1 MVTPLL
7 AHGAQVSPSS
17 HSDVPH
23 VGPVG
28 DFKAHHHHC
37 LPEVPFAIWRWA
49 WISHEGITRWK
60 ADFPARSSCLHLKCF
75 LVVEKKKKNTVK
87 LKQWGLEAKHFG
99 FLSKQHPEVR
109 TRFIYRKNLERIK
122 NLEPTEYFLTD
133 SGPDGG
139 MEKQKKA
146 ILAPQI
152 NQKIKIKS
160 APLPS
165 FPSFY
170 IQKKKNQ
177 FNPVQIHQVPLK
189 GNPGS
194 RFLFTGR
201 ATDQTW
207 LV

>member
-1 MVTPLL
+1 MDFTRRHYPLKGRL
-7 AHGAQVSPSS
+7 
-17 HSDVPH
+17 
-23 VGPVG
+23 
-28 DFKAHHHHC
+28 
-37 LPEVPFAIWRWA
+37 
-49 WISHEGITRWK
+49 
-60 ADFPARSSCLHLKCF
+60 SCEIKLFTFEMFFGCG
-75 LVVEKKKKNTVK
+75 KKKKNTVK

-139 MEKQKKA
+139 MEKQKKGN
-146 ILAPQI
+146 PRTP
-152 NQKIKIKS
+152 NKS
-160 APLPS
+160 KNKNKVSPTAFISLFLYP
-165 FPSFY
+165 
-170 IQKKKNQ
+170 KKNQ

>member
-1 MVTPLL
+1 MDFTRRHYPLKGRL
-7 AHGAQVSPSS
+7 
-17 HSDVPH
+17 
-23 VGPVG
+23 
-28 DFKAHHHHC
+28 
-37 LPEVPFAIWRWA
+37 
-49 WISHEGITRWK
+49 
-60 ADFPARSSCLHLKCF
+60 SCEIKLFTFEMFFGCG
-75 LVVEKKKKNTVK
+75 KKKKNTVK

-170 IQKKKNQ
+170 IQKKNQ
-177 FNPVQIHQVPLK
+177 INPVQIHQVPLK
-189 GNPGS
+189 ANPGS
-194 RFLFTGR
+194 
-201 ATDQTW
+201 
-207 LV
+207 

>member
-1 MVTPLL
+1 MDFTRRHYPLKGRL
-7 AHGAQVSPSS
+7 
-17 HSDVPH
+17 
-23 VGPVG
+23 
-28 DFKAHHHHC
+28 
-37 LPEVPFAIWRWA
+37 
-49 WISHEGITRWK
+49 
-60 ADFPARSSCLHLKCF
+60 SCEIKLFTFEMFFGCG
-75 LVVEKKKKNTVK
+75 KKKKNTVK

-170 IQKKKNQ
+170 IQKKK
-177 FNPVQIHQVPLK
+177 ISSIL
-189 GNPGS
+189 S
-194 RFLFTGR
+194 RFTKSH
-201 ATDQTW
+201 
-207 LV
+207 

>member
-1 MVTPLL
+1 MDFTRRHYPLKGRL
-7 AHGAQVSPSS
+7 
-17 HSDVPH
+17 
-23 VGPVG
+23 
-28 DFKAHHHHC
+28 
-37 LPEVPFAIWRWA
+37 
-49 WISHEGITRWK
+49 
-60 ADFPARSSCLHLKCF
+60 SCEIKLFTFEMFFGCG
-75 LVVEKKKKNTVK
+75 KKKKNTVK

-170 IQKKKNQ
+170 IQKKKS
-177 FNPVQIHQVPLK
+177 VQSCPDSPSPTK
-189 GNPGS
+189 RKS
-194 RFLFTGR
+194 RFPIPLH
-201 ATDQTW
+201 W
-207 LV
+207 

>member
-1 MVTPLL
+1 MDFTRRHYPLKGRL
-7 AHGAQVSPSS
+7 
-17 HSDVPH
+17 
-23 VGPVG
+23 
-28 DFKAHHHHC
+28 
-37 LPEVPFAIWRWA
+37 
-49 WISHEGITRWK
+49 
-60 ADFPARSSCLHLKCF
+60 SCEIKLFTFEMFFGCG
-75 LVVEKKKKNTVK
+75 KKKKNTVK

-170 IQKKKNQ
+170 IQKKKKS
-177 FNPVQIHQVPLK
+177 VQSCPDSPSPTK
-189 GNPGS
+189 RKS
-194 RFLFTGR
+194 RFPIPLH
-201 ATDQTW
+201 W
-207 LV
+207 